1 MAPTTRSWSP
11 SSLLAQ
17 GAFDCRRAR
26 FSDLSAAARV
36 CSLAFDDDVLFGRL
50 IHPHRKSYPGD
61 VDKYW
66 YRRFIV
72 DWWDPSHIFL
82 VTTVRSK
89 NGLAEI
95 VTGVAHW
102 SRMAPSWKEN
112 YKAGWG
118 YAWWDPSL
126 QIFETP
132 VLLAMLAQG
141 KGSGI
146 ETCLHSSYPHFEL
159 IVGLLG
165 WLSPNRAASAKDEN
179 IIERSYNYL
188 DHIWT
193 GQRSESWYLE
203 CLAVHPGYQN
213 QGQGRA
219 LVMMGLWQAQREG
232 VACSVIAAD
241 GKERFYQACGFDVG
255 PVGRSGEG
263 EGNPLKEVPGGLVFF
278 KDKEGVVLPHREPGS
293 WTYGHGV
300 FDWDEWK
307 KRVETKQK
315 SADD

>member
-1 MAPTTRSWSP
+1 MSSTTRPLSP

-17 GAFDCRRAR
+17 SAFDLRRAR
-26 FSDLSAAARV
+26 FSDLAAAARM
-36 CSLAFDDDVLFGRL
+36 CSRAFDDDVLFGRL
-50 IHPHRKSYPGD
+50 IHPYRKSYPGD

-66 YRRFIV
+66 YRRFVV

-82 VTTVRSK
+82 VTTVPSAEYED
-89 NGLAEI
+89 NGEEI
-95 VTGVAHW
+95 VTGFAHW
-102 SRMAPSWKEN
+102 SRIAPSWRDN

-118 YAWWDPSL
+118 WAWWDPRRLLRPISRL
-126 QIFETP
+126 F
-132 VLLAMLAQG
+132 VRLLA
-141 KGSGI
+141 
-146 ETCLHSSYPHFEL
+146 
-159 IVGLLG
+159 
-165 WLSPNRAASAKDEN
+165 WLSPNRAASRKDEF
-179 IIERSYNYL
+179 IVERSYNYL

-193 GQRSESWYLE
+193 GQRSECWYLE
-203 CLAVHPGYQN
+203 CLAVHPDYQK

-241 GKERFYQACGFDVG
+241 GKEKFYQACGFDVG

-278 KDKEGVVLPHREPGS
+278 KDKEGLVLPDRQFGS
-293 WTYGHGV
+293 WMDGHGV

-307 KRVETKQK
+307 KGVETKSTDNQEPE
-315 SADD
+315 

>member
-1 MAPTTRSWSP
+1 MAPLSRPLSP

-17 GAFDCRRAR
+17 GAFDIRRAR

-50 IHPHRKSYPGD
+50 IHPYRKSYPGD

-66 YRRFIV
+66 YRRFVV
-72 DWWDPSHIFL
+72 DWWDPSHVFL
-82 VTTVRSK
+82 VATVT
-89 NGLAEI
+89 AEDGWGEV

-102 SRMAPSWKEN
+102 SRIAPSWKEN

-118 YAWWDPSL
+118 YAWWDPRRL
-126 QIFETP
+126 FQPIAR
-132 VLLAMLAQG
+132 LAV
-141 KGSGI
+141 GI
-146 ETCLHSSYPHFEL
+146 LS
-159 IVGLLG
+159 
-165 WLSPNRAASAKDEN
+165 WLSPNHAASPTDEN

-193 GQRSESWYLE
+193 GPRSESWYLE
-203 CLAVHPGYQN
+203 CLAVDPKYQN

-219 LVMMGLWQAQREG
+219 LVMTCLWQAQKEG
-232 VACSVIAAD
+232 IACSVIAAD
-241 GKERFYQACGFDVG
+241 GKERFYQACGFDIG

-263 EGNPLKEVPGGLVFF
+263 EGNPLRDVPGGLVFF
-278 KDKEGVVLPHREPGS
+278 KDKEGVVVPDREVGS

-307 KRVETKQK
+307 KRVESKKIT
-315 SADD
+315 DG